1 MDKDKVRLEL
11 KKKKGNQFFLIAFA
25 VTFCLFYFTLF
36 NWAKLPN
43 RKSFNTAF
51 RLPR

>member
-11 KKKKGNQFFLIAFA
+11 KKKIGKQFVFIVFVVAFC
-25 VTFCLFYFTLF
+25 FFYFTLF

-43 RKSFNTAF
+43 RKSFKTAF
-51 RLPR
+51 RYPR